1 MTCFDFFADPLER
14 SPVASQMRVAN
25 PFLLTALHVSLRAP
39 CELSMCATEPASS
52 RFDRLTRLE
61 SALAN
66 AVGAEDYTKAAAL
79 RDELQSLRVDE
90 DVAVL
95 AANSRFYEAF
105 STRDL
110 KMMADLWRADGDQ
123 VICSH
128 PGFPPVLGH
137 ELVMSSWKQIFSGI
151 DDQIRPSDVHVRLL
165 QGGASA
171 LVTCIEQIG
180 DSGSSKLIATNIF
193 EKSDNGWRMVLHHAG
208 PLMVSEKDA
217 ADAEKRL

>member
-1 MTCFDFFADPLER
+1 
-14 SPVASQMRVAN
+14 MRVAN
-25 PFLLTALHVSLRAP
+25 PFLLTALHVFRAP
-39 CELSMCATEPASS
+39 CELSMCASEPVSS
-52 RFDRLTRLE
+52 RFDRLTKLQ
-61 SALAN
+61 SALAS
-66 AVGAEDYTKAAAL
+66 AVGAEDYLKAAVL

-110 KMMADLWRADGDQ
+110 KMMSDLWRADGDT

-128 PGFPPVLGH
+128 PGFPPVHGH